1 MSSYGITILQD
12 TSTVFGSGDMES
24 DNSEEQDPTPVA
36 EIEDQNQGNG
46 HIVNAMSKTVCYHA
60 DAYVLCWY
68 YYCLH
73 YLTQENHFTHL
84 LFKSKNLF
92 M

>member
-1 MSSYGITILQD
+1 
-12 TSTVFGSGDMES
+12 
-24 DNSEEQDPTPVA
+24 
-36 EIEDQNQGNG
+36 
-46 HIVNAMSKTVCYHA
+46 MSKTVCYHA